1 MNIILVDDDPVVTSS
16 LKTILE
22 ADKEIN
28 VVGTGSSGEDA
39 VRLYAEQKPDVTLLD
54 IQMKGMGGL
63 AAAKEIL
70 RQDKHAK
77 ILFLTTFADND
88 YIISAL
94 RMGAKGY
101 VLKQDFEKIVPALKA
116 VHAGQNVLGDGVVT
130 KLPTLMDRPQKADLS
145 RFGVEPREEQI
156 IALVAEGLSNKEI
169 ADMVFLSVGTVRNYI
184 SAILDKLD
192 LRDRTQ
198 LAVFYYRNK
207 YE

>member
-1 MNIILVDDDPVVTSS
+1 MNVILVDDDPVVTSS
-16 LKTILE
+16 LRTILE
-22 ADKEIN
+22 ADGDIR
-28 VVGTGSSGEDA
+28 VAGIGGSGSDA
-39 VRLYAEQKPDVTLLD
+39 VRLYAEQKPDVALLD
-54 IQMKGMGGL
+54 IQMKGMDGL
-63 AAAKEIL
+63 TAAKEIL
-70 RQDKHAK
+70 TQDKHAK
-77 ILFLTTFADND
+77 ILFLTTFSDND

-101 VLKQDFEKIVPALKA
+101 VLKQDFEKIVPALQA

-130 KLPTLMDRPQKADLS
+130 KLPTLIDQPQKADLS
-145 RFGVEPREEQI
+145 RFGIEPRDEQI

-184 SAILDKLD
+184 SAILEKLN

-207 YE
+207 